1 MNASV
6 CIVCVCTYGC
16 EAVGVLHECVTVY
29 LCVCLC
35 VFGCETVSVGMLYEH
50 VSVCLCVYV
59 CPKECTFNLGRASLV
74 AQIVKNLP
82 AMQET

>member
-59 CPKECTFNLGRASLV
+59 YV
-74 AQIVKNLP
+74 WV
-82 AMQET
+82 